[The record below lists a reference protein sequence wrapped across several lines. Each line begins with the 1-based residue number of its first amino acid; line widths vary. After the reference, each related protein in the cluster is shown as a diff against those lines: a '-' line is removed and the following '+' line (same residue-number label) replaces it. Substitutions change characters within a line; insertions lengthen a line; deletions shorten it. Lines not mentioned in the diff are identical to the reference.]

1 MNDQAK
7 NILIGIFVIIAFT
20 IIVFVLMFL
29 NPNVGDENTH
39 LKVRFA
45 NIDKVSLGTRVSF
58 GGKPVGEVVGIREVE
73 ESVDQR
79 HPHNGVVYIYE
90 LDLAVDSNVK
100 VFNTDEVA
108 ARTSGLLG
116 EKSVAITPLPAAK
129 DQKIRLVNNEII
141 YANESGSVEETLK
154 EFKELSD
161 KIELALDEAID
172 LLKRVKDE
180 KIVENIGTSVS
191 NIKDIT
197 TSLNNKTQ
205 WSEMLANFHS
215 ISSKLNESWQ
225 KIDEAFSN
233 IASISKAIARG
244 EGSVGKLIMNDDL
257 YLHALSVM
265 NKAETLMNDVNHYGL
280 LFHSNKNWQRLRARR
295 LNLLQTL
302 RTPQEFR
309 NYFNDEVDQ
318 ITTSLER
325 VNMIME
331 QTASDSCCY
340 ALFEDK
346 EFTKVFAEL
355 IRRIG
360 VMEEEIRMYNTQL
373 VESDVYTTELEPDC
387 CRCAQ

>member
-7 NILIGIFVIIAFT
+7 NILIGIFVIIAFS

-29 NPNVGDENTH
+29 NPNVGDENAT

-45 NIDKVSLGTRVSF
+45 NIDKVTLGTRVTF

-73 ESVDQR
+73 ESIDQR
-79 HPHNGVVYIYE
+79 HPHNGTVYIYE

-141 YANESGSVEETLK
+141 YADETGSVEETFK
-154 EFKELSD
+154 EFKELAD

-172 LLKRVKDE
+172 LLKRVRDE
-180 KIVENIGTSVS
+180 KVVENIGSSVA

-197 TSLNNKTQ
+197 SSLNNKTQ
-205 WSEMLANFHS
+205 WSETLANFHS
-215 ISSKLNESWQ
+215 ISGKVNNSWE
-225 KIDEAFSN
+225 KIDDAITSFAA
-233 IASISKAIARG
+233 IGRSIENG
-244 EGSVGKLIMNDDL
+244 EGTMGRLIRNEDM
-257 YLHALSVM
+257 YLHTVSVM
-265 NKAETLMNDVNHYGL
+265 NKAETLMNDINHYGL
-280 LFHSNKNWQRLRARR
+280 LFHTNKNWQRLRARR

-331 QTASDSCCY
+331 QTSCECPSF
-340 ALFEDK
+340 ALFENKD
-346 EFTKVFAEL
+346 FTKVFAEL
-355 IRRIG
+355 VRRIG

-373 VESDVYTTELEPDC
+373 VESDVLTTELQPDC
-387 CRCAQ
+387 CYCD